1 MDRLIVVW
9 PQRCVVFAANEVFQA
24 VAIQTML
31 LARGLCYQLLNLLL
45 PDLFVED
52 SVMLWLRFFVGLLYF
67 YSPSFASL

>member
-1 MDRLIVVW
+1 MGIVCSKKQPVINNLSW
-9 PQRCVVFAANEVFQA
+9 RRREGCFS
-24 VAIQTML
+24 IT